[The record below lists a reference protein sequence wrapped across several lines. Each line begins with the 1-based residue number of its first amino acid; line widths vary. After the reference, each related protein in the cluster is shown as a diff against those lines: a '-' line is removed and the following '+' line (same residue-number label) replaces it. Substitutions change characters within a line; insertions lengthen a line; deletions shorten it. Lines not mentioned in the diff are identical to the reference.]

1 MKVDRFFVPVFA
13 ILLLSGCS
21 TSRSTGINIATSDI
35 KTIETIA
42 KRQDALNLADYEG
55 VALLTL
61 VKGGVGGLGI
71 TDWTASVFVKD
82 PVKNLFGPPS
92 FVDATGF
99 SIGLGYAGLNIADCL
114 ILFRKRDAAVK
125 FASREKHFNYSHEA
139 SFLILGRKQMTVPG
153 ACSFS
158 DGAGLCVGFV
168 ELEMLFGSPMDEMH
182 RNMYKEGATVEKI
195 LLGNVSI
202 PDELT
207 SGLEKLNLVMKN
219 GQHDV
224 SAPAPKPISAETPSA
239 AVKTP
244 SPSTEKKPVAPESSS
259 VIVKMP
265 TDVIEIPPAAA
276 VTPPVEVKSP
286 AVVAVKKPAVVETP
300 SVEVKR
306 PSTVT
311 EKPPVAF
318 QVQSVPQETP
328 SATVGEDAL
337 IKKLK
342 LLKSARQENLLTEQE
357 YQQKRAELLKGL

>member
-1 MKVDRFFVPVFA
+1 MKVDRFLVPVFA
-13 ILLLSGCS
+13 ILLLTGCS
-21 TSRSTGINIATSDI
+21 TSRSTGINMATSDI

-42 KRQDALNLADYEG
+42 KRQDTLNLADYEG

-82 PVKNLFGPPS
+82 PVKNVFGPPS

-99 SIGLGYAGLNIADCL
+99 SIGLGYAGVNIADCL
-114 ILFRKRDAAVK
+114 LLFRKRDAAVK

-168 ELEMLFGSPMDEMH
+168 ELEMLFGGPMKELH
-182 RNMYKEGATVEKI
+182 QNMYKEGATVEKI
-195 LLGNVSI
+195 LLGNVSM
-202 PDELT
+202 PDELK
-207 SGLEKLNLVMKN
+207 SGLEKLNLLMKN
-219 GQHDV
+219 GHHDV
-224 SAPAPKPISAETPSA
+224 TAPAPKPISVESPSV

-244 SPSTEKKPVAPESSS
+244 SAIIEKKPVPTEASS
-259 VIVKMP
+259 VEVKMP
-265 TDVIEIPPAAA
+265 TAAIEKPPAAIE
-276 VTPPVEVKSP
+276 TPPVEVKSP
-286 AVVAVKKPAVVETP
+286 SVVTEKKPAVAETP
-300 SVEVKR
+300 SVEVKS
-306 PSTVT
+306 PSAVT
-311 EKPPVAF
+311 EKPPAAM

-337 IKKLK
+337 VKKLK

-357 YQQKRAELLKGL
+357 YQQKRDELLKGL